1 MKKILLID
9 NYDSFTYILLHL
21 LQSVFRGSIE
31 VARNDA
37 WTEKELLRRTYDAY
51 VISPGPKT
59 PREAGLSNVVL
70 RLFHHQR
77 PILGVCL
84 GMQCMNEFFGGT
96 TVRSQNPVH
105 GKASPVEVLKRNT
118 LFSGVTSPFQAARYH
133 SLECRVTSPELE
145 VTSSFQ
151 GIPMS
156 VEHIS
161 LPLMAVQ
168 FHPESFMTPAGE
180 RIAANFLRSV

>member
-21 LQSVFRGSIE
+21 LRSVFRGTIE
-31 VARNDA
+31 VIRNDA
-37 WTEKELLRRTYDAY
+37 WKEEELARKIYDAY

-59 PREAGLSNVVL
+59 PREAGLSNTVFG
-70 RLFHHQR
+70 LFHQDK

-96 TVRSQNPVH
+96 TVRSHNPVH
-105 GKASPVEVLKRNT
+105 GKTSPVEVHKRKT
-118 LFSGVTSPFQAARYH
+118 LYRGVASPFQAARYH

-156 VEHIS
+156 LEHVS

-168 FHPESFMTPAGE
+168 FHPESFMTPAGK